1 MTTPIQPYQQW
12 NWCGHLSI
20 SSIVFIDFREF
31 CLFWDENEFI
41 HAETVARS
49 ATTPNCMI
57 TSYFSYILKKIKY
70 NVSEYT

>member
-31 CLFWDENEFI
+31 CLFWSDADLI
-41 HAETVARS
+41 DKVALAPS
-49 ATTPNCMI
+49 ATTPCFLFLDDYEFVFI
-57 TSYFSYILKKIKY
+57 F
-70 NVSEYT
+70 